1 MHIWRVYSDRRSIAP
16 RALSAL
22 AIFWL
27 LTGWACAASPV
38 QPETAGPQV
47 LLLTID
53 GPLTPSMNEYFVRGL
68 GKAAE
73 FDSQN
78 TLVILQLNTPGGSI
92 DVMNSMVQE
101 MRASLVPVVVYVAPR
116 GAMAGSAGA
125 VITMAG
131 QASSMAPETSIG
143 AASPVGGGGED
154 LGSTMEAKTKNILKA
169 TVRSLTEKRG
179 AQAAAL
185 AEQMIETAEAVS
197 AQEALE
203 AGLVDF
209 ISVDLNELLRQLD
222 GFEVETGAGKLVLH
236 TQGANVN
243 PLDPSLIEQLLS
255 FLTNPNVLVLL
266 LNIGAA
272 AILIEIYSPG
282 GWVAGFIGVVSLAM
296 AAYGLGLL
304 PVNWFGLVFLII
316 AFVLFI
322 LDIKAPTHG
331 ALTVAGIGS
340 MITGMLVLFNSPKM
354 PAFQTVSIPL
364 VVISSLF
371 TGGIFLGILIFA
383 VRAQKA
389 PLRMVVDTLVGRTAT
404 VTIPLAPSGQVRVG
418 GEMWSA
424 DLVEGEGRRVE
435 RGERVQIVAVA
446 GLRLKVRPLDE

>member
-1 MHIWRVYSDRRSIAP
+1 
-16 RALSAL
+16 
-22 AIFWL
+22 
-27 LTGWACAASPV
+27 
-38 QPETAGPQV
+38 
-47 LLLTID
+47 
-53 GPLTPSMNEYFVRGL
+53 
-68 GKAAE
+68 
-73 FDSQN
+73 
-78 TLVILQLNTPGGSI
+78 
-92 DVMNSMVQE
+92 
-101 MRASLVPVVVYVAPR
+101 
-116 GAMAGSAGA
+116 
-125 VITMAG
+125 
-131 QASSMAPETSIG
+131 
-143 AASPVGGGGED
+143 
-154 LGSTMEAKTKNILKA
+154 MEAKTKNILKA

-209 ISVDLNELLRQLD
+209 ISVDLNHLLRQLD

-236 TQGANVN
+236 TQGASVN

-354 PAFQTVSIPL
+354 PAFQPVSIPL

-418 GEMWSA
+418 GETWSA
-424 DLVEGEGRRVE
+424 DLVEGEGQRVE
-435 RGERVQIVAVA
+435 RGERVKIVAVA